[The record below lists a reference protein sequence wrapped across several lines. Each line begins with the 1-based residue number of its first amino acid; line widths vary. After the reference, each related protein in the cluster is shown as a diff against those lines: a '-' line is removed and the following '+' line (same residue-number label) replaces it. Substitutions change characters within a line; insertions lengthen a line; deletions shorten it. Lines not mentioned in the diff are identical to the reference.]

1 MYLRKLPAALAA
13 ATLVLAV
20 PASAQSAAAPLSV
33 SRASAAVDGE
43 NNLEGGNTFGIVLGV
58 LAAGAFIYG
67 LVEFMND
74 DNDNPVSP

>member
-1 MYLRKLPAALAA
+1 MYLRKLPAVLAA

-33 SRASAAVDGE
+33 SRASASVDGE

-67 LVEFMND
+67 LVELMDD